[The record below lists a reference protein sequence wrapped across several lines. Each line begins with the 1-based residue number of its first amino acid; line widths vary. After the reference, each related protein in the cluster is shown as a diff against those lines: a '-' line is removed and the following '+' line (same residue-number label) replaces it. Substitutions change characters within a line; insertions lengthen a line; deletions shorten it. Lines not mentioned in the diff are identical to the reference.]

1 MLYNENFE
9 SEIIIDI
16 DLLKIEWEILKDY
29 IEF

>member
-16 DLLKIEWEILKDY
+16 DLLKIEWEILKDF

>member
-29 IEF
+29 VEF